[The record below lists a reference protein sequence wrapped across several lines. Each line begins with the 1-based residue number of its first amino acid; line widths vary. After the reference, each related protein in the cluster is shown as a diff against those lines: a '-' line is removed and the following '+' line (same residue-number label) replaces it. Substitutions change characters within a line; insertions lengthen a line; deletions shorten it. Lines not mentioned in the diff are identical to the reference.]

1 MSESENAW
9 QRLDVFLLF
18 ARFCKTRAVAGA
30 LIEKG
35 SVRINRL
42 PTVKPHARLR
52 PDDVLTLALANRVLV
67 VRVVALAK
75 RRGSAVEAR
84 RLYEEIV

>member
-1 MSESENAW
+1 MSEDEKAG
-9 QRLDVFLLF
+9 QRLDVFLFF

-30 LIEKG
+30 LVEKG

-52 PDDVLTLALANRVLV
+52 PDDVLTLALPNRVLV

-84 RLYEEIV
+84 HLYEEIV

>member
-1 MSESENAW
+1 MSEDEKAG
-9 QRLDVFLLF
+9 QRLDVFLFF

-30 LIEKG
+30 LVEKG

-52 PDDVLTLALANRVLV
+52 PDDVLTLVLPNRVLV

-84 RLYEEIV
+84 QLYEEIV